1 MLPYTPAAV
10 DSALFNTTLFRELCA
25 AVDDRAGA
33 ARRVC
38 TPDGAFSIFCVGGR
52 IVGDAG
58 NDTSALTVPARSVV
72 SCDLRTGGCRD
83 SATGDCAMPLADIM
97 LIAVCVFILAGALGF
112 VLGVAAAELR
122 KLYRHY
128 CRRRRGGDR
137 TVRAT
142 RDNAQMEVVV
152 DDAVTPP
159 PADGTKEEGG
169 DGASIS
175 SSSSSSTTASTLHS
189 TTRSISSDS
198 IV

>member
-25 AVDDRAGA
+25 AVVDQAGA

-58 NDTSALTVPARSVV
+58 NGTSALTVPARSVV

-83 SATGDCAMPLADIM
+83 SAAGDCAMPLADII

-122 KLYRHY
+122 NLYRR
-128 CRRRRGGDR
+128 CRRHHGGGR

-142 RDNAQMEVVV
+142 RDNEQMEVVV

-159 PADGTKEEGG
+159 PADGTKGEGG
-169 DGASIS
+169 DGASV
-175 SSSSSSTTASTLHS
+175 SSSSSTTASTLNS
-189 TTRSISSDS
+189 MTGSISDS